1 MAFATQLPVVVQAD
15 VLAVELHV
23 WLAANSDGETLV
35 PIRASS
41 RRAAGDMPVGRVF
54 MGTSWVFIG
63 WDLRS
68 VGLSCW

>member
-1 MAFATQLPVVVQAD
+1 
-15 VLAVELHV
+15 
-23 WLAANSDGETLV
+23 V

-54 MGTSWVFIG
+54 METSWVFIG